1 MNKTAT
7 IDREAFQMIAALIVD
22 AKMRDLEDV
31 TKALGK
37 NSGAIQGALNM
48 ARNAMTEVMSTMED
62 ELFNNNA
69 NAGQEG

>member
-1 MNKTAT
+1 MTAT

-37 NSGAIQGALNM
+37 NS
-48 ARNAMTEVMSTMED
+48 
-62 ELFNNNA
+62 
-69 NAGQEG
+69 

>member
-1 MNKTAT
+1 MTAT
-7 IDREAFQMIAALIVD
+7 IDREAFQMIAGLIVD

-69 NAGQEG
+69 NAGQEE